1 MTRPGRGLAATVFLL
16 PAVVAIFALRLWP
29 AAIAVVQSLVAP
41 HATGFSLDNYT
52 YLLSDPTFRGSM
64 ITTALYSVLVNPLQI
79 GLALALAVL
88 LNTRLPTS
96 GFWRTAI
103 LLPVAIPQSVSA
115 VVWGIAMRP
124 DGVINGLFSAIGLPQ
139 QPLLSSP
146 QQALACLL
154 VIVSWIGV
162 GFWMT
167 FLIAGLQ
174 EIPITLYEAARVD
187 GANAWQQFRFITL
200 PQLRRQ
206 LGFVLVADTVG
217 NFLVFAPVQILTRG
231 GPQHSTNLV
240 MFEIYTR
247 AFRTGDVSSA
257 QAATVILTAIVLFV
271 VIIQFR
277 LMGPVHRE

>member
-1 MTRPGRGLAATVFLL
+1 MTKRGWVPAAAFLL
-16 PAVVAIFALRLWP
+16 PAAIAIFALRLWP
-29 AAIAVVQSLVAP
+29 AAIAVVQSLLAP
-41 HATGFSLDNYT
+41 HATNFSLDNYA
-52 YLLSDPTFRGSM
+52 YLLHDPIFQGSM
-64 ITTALYSVLVNPLQI
+64 ATTALYSLLVNPLQI

-88 LNTRLPTS
+88 LNTKLPTS

-124 DGVINGLFSAIGLPQ
+124 DGMINGLFAAVGLPE
-139 QPLLSSP
+139 QPLLTSP
-146 QQALACLL
+146 QQAMACLL
-154 VIVSWIGV
+154 VIVSWIGI

-174 EIPITLYEAARVD
+174 EIPTNLYEAARVD
-187 GANAWQQFRFITL
+187 GATAWQQFRYVTL

-206 LGFVLVADTVG
+206 LAFVLVADTVG

-231 GPQHSTNLV
+231 GPRHSTNLV

-247 AFRTGDVSSA
+247 AFQTNDISSA
-257 QAATVILTAIVLFV
+257 QAATVILTTIVLVV

-277 LMGPVHRE
+277 LMGKGHRE

>member
-1 MTRPGRGLAATVFLL
+1 MTRRGTGLAAAAFLL
-16 PAVVAIFALRLWP
+16 PTVAAIFGLRLWP
-29 AAIAVVQSLVAP
+29 AAIAVVQSLLAP
-41 HATGFSLDNYT
+41 HATSFSLDNYT
-52 YLLSDPTFRGSM
+52 YLLNDPIFRGSM
-64 ITTALYSVLVNPLQI
+64 ITTALYSLLVNPLQI
-79 GLALALAVL
+79 GVALALAVL

-124 DGVINGLFSAIGLPQ
+124 DGIINGFFSALGLPQ
-139 QPLLSSP
+139 QPLLTSK
-146 QQALACLL
+146 QEAFACLL

-174 EIPITLYEAARVD
+174 EIPNNLYEAAQVD
-187 GANAWQQFRFITL
+187 GANAWQQFRYVTL

-206 LGFVLVADTVG
+206 LAFVLVADTVG
-217 NFLVFAPVQILTRG
+217 NFLVFAPVPILTRG

-247 AFRTGDVSSA
+247 AFQTGDVSSA
-257 QAATVILTAIVLFV
+257 QAATVMLTAIVLFV

-277 LMGPVHRE
+277 LMGPASRE

>member
-1 MTRPGRGLAATVFLL
+1 MTKRGWVSAAVLLL
-16 PAVVAIFALRLWP
+16 PAIVAIFALRLWP
-29 AAIAVVQSLVAP
+29 AAIAVVQSLLAP
-41 HATGFSLDNYT
+41 HATAFSFDNYT
-52 YLLSDPTFRGSM
+52 YLLSDPTFQGS
-64 ITTALYSVLVNPLQI
+64 IVTTALYSLLVNPLQI

-115 VVWGIAMRP
+115 VVWGVAMRP
-124 DGVINGLFSAIGLPQ
+124 DGIIIGFFAALGLPQ
-139 QPLLSSP
+139 QPLLTSP

-167 FLIAGLQ
+167 FLVAGLQ
-174 EIPITLYEAARVD
+174 EIPKSLYEAARVD
-187 GANAWQQFRFITL
+187 GANAWQQFWYVTL
-200 PQLRRQ
+200 PLLRRQ
-206 LGFVLVADTVG
+206 LAFVLVADTVG

-231 GPQHSTNLV
+231 GPRHTTNLV

-247 AFRTGDVSSA
+247 AYQTNDVSSA
-257 QAATVILTAIVLFV
+257 QAATVILTAIVLVV
-271 VIIQFR
+271 VIVQFR
-277 LMGPVHRE
+277 LMGSGSRE

>member
-1 MTRPGRGLAATVFLL
+1 VTKRGWVSATAFLL
-16 PAVVAIFALRLWP
+16 PAAIAIFALRLWP
-29 AAIAVVQSLVAP
+29 AAIAVVQSLLAP
-41 HATGFSLDNYT
+41 HATTFSFDNYT
-52 YLLSDPTFRGSM
+52 YLLSDPIFQGSM
-64 ITTALYSVLVNPLQI
+64 ITTALYSLLVNPLQI
-79 GLALALAVL
+79 GIALALAVL

-124 DGVINGLFSAIGLPQ
+124 DGIINGLFSALGLPQ
-139 QPLLSSP
+139 QPLLTSP

-154 VIVSWIGV
+154 VIVSWIGI

-167 FLIAGLQ
+167 FLIAGMQ
-174 EIPITLYEAARVD
+174 EIPQILYEAARVD
-187 GANAWQQFRFITL
+187 GANAWQQFRFVTL

-206 LGFVLVADTVG
+206 LAFVLVADTVG

-231 GPQHSTNLV
+231 GPQHSTNLI

-247 AFRTGDVSSA
+247 AFQTGDVSSA
-257 QAATVILTAIVLFV
+257 QAATVMLTAIVLVV

-277 LMGPVHRE
+277 LMRPGHRE

>member
-1 MTRPGRGLAATVFLL
+1 MTKRGWVSAAVFLL
-16 PAVVAIFALRLWP
+16 PAIVAIFALRLWP
-29 AAIAVVQSLVAP
+29 AAIAVEQSLVAP
-41 HATGFSLDNYT
+41 HATTFSFDNYT
-52 YLLSDPTFRGSM
+52 YLLNDPTFQGSM
-64 ITTALYSVLVNPLQI
+64 ITTAFYSLLVNPLQI

-96 GFWRTAI
+96 GFWRTSI

-124 DGVINGLFSAIGLPQ
+124 DGIINGFFAALGLPQ

-167 FLIAGLQ
+167 FLVAGLQ
-174 EIPITLYEAARVD
+174 EIPKSLYEAARVD
-187 GANAWQQFRFITL
+187 GANAWQQFWHVTL

-206 LGFVLVADTVG
+206 LAFVLVADTVG

-231 GPQHSTNLV
+231 GPRHMTNLV

-247 AFRTGDVSSA
+247 AFQTNDVSSA
-257 QAATVILTAIVLFV
+257 QAATVILTAIVLVV
-271 VIIQFR
+271 VIAQFR
-277 LMGPVHRE
+277 LMGSGSRE